1 MPSAA
6 IAGPHGAGCATA
18 ASGRVRCRSPA
29 GPRLHRPG
37 AGGLLGLSSA
47 AAPRSSSSHG
57 SLHEHICVS
66 FLLAAATLALA
77 SCGGGGSSGGDT
89 LTVAATA
96 VPHAEILEV
105 VEPLLAKDGV
115 KLDVRVFND
124 YVQPNDQVVQKQID
138 VNYFQTEPYLDAY
151 NRDRKSQLVTVVGV
165 HIEPFGAYSRRFK
178 SLADLPSG
186 ADVVIPNDPS
196 NNSRALILLDK
207 AGVIKLKDPS
217 NALSSQRDI
226 VDNPKQLKFRELD
239 SAMLP
244 RVLDQVDLAL
254 INTNY
259 ALDAGLNPTRD
270 ALAIESKDSPY
281 VNFLVARADNKDD
294 PRVQKLAKALTS
306 PEVKAFIEQKY
317 KGAVLPAF

>member
-1 MPSAA
+1 MAA
-6 IAGPHGAGCATA
+6 VA
-18 ASGRVRCRSPA
+18 AA
-29 GPRLHRPG
+29 
-37 AGGLLGLSSA
+37 AGG
-47 AAPRSSSSHG
+47 
-57 SLHEHICVS
+57 
-66 FLLAAATLALA
+66 
-77 SCGGGGSSGGDT
+77 T

-105 VEPLLAKDGV
+105 VEPLLAKQGV

-138 VNYFQTEPYLDAY
+138 VNYFQTEPYLDEY

-178 SLADLPSG
+178 ALADLPTG

-226 VDNPKQLKFRELD
+226 VENPKQLKFRELD